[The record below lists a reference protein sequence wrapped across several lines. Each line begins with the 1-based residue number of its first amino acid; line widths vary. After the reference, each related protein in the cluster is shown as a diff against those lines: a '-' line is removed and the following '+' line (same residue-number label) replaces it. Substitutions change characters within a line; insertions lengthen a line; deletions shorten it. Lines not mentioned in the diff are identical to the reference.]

1 MNAHSTELAPEAGRL
16 EAAQLAALIG
26 SRLCHD
32 IVSPLGAIGNGL
44 ELLQIS
50 DQFPGL
56 AKSPELQLIAESVEA
71 ARIRIKWFR
80 MAFGHVAAD
89 QRLACNELSAL
100 FREIE
105 RGGRLRVTLDCT
117 GDLPRTEARMILLA
131 LMCVETAM
139 PWGGQVQIART
150 ATGWRL
156 QAEASRTRQ
165 MPALWAWLDGTHGPS
180 VAEPPPAEV
189 HFPLLAAF
197 ARDHG
202 REISWSVGENRAELA
217 F

>member
-1 MNAHSTELAPEAGRL
+1 MNAYSTDLAPGAGQL

-56 AKSPELQLIAESVEA
+56 AKSPELLLIAESVQA
-71 ARIRIKWFR
+71 ARVRIKWFR
-80 MAFGHVAAD
+80 MAFGHAAAD
-89 QRLACNELSAL
+89 QRLACNEMAAL

-105 RGGRLRVTLDCT
+105 QGGRLRVTLDSG
-117 GDLPRTEARMILLA
+117 GDLPRTEARMILLG

-139 PWGGQVQIART
+139 PWGGQVQILRT
-150 ATGWRL
+150 DTGWRL
-156 QAEASRTRQ
+156 AAEASRTRRT
-165 MPALWAWLDGTHGPS
+165 PELWAWLEGRQGTAL
-180 VAEPPPAEV
+180 AEPPAAEV

-197 ARDHG
+197 AREQG
-202 REISWSVGENRAELA
+202 RMISWSVGDNRAEMA